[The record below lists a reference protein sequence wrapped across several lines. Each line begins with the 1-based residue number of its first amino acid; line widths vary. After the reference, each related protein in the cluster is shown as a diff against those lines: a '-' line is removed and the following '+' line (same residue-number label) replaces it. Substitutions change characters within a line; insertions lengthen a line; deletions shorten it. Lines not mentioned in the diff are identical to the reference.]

1 MRETDAFCTYKGN
14 KICDGAVTK
23 EYKTM
28 VQLCENGGL
37 KYKKLEK
44 VKPGYPLAGNGK
56 ILKISSLA
64 SILHNLNS
72 TGKMFQIAS
81 GMMRSFVTGM
91 LLG

>member
-37 KYKKLEK
+37 RYKKLEK
-44 VKPGYPLAGNGK
+44 VKPGYPLAGNG
-56 ILKISSLA
+56 IVLKISMRA
-64 SILHNLNS
+64 IILNS
-72 TGKMFQIAS
+72 QEKCF
-81 GMMRSFVTGM
+81 RLRVV
-91 LLG
+91 

>member
-37 KYKKLEK
+37 RYKKLEK
-44 VKPGYPLAGNGK
+44 VKPGYPLAGNG
-56 ILKISSLA
+56 IVLKIYMRVF
-64 SILHNLNS
+64 SI
-72 TGKMFQIAS
+72 I
-81 GMMRSFVTGM
+81 
-91 LLG
+91 

>member
-37 KYKKLEK
+37 RYKKLEK
-44 VKPGYPLAGNGK
+44 VKPGYPLAGNG
-56 ILKISSLA
+56 IVLKIHMRVFSK
-64 SILHNLNS
+64 IWNS
-72 TGKMFQIAS
+72 QEKYF
-81 GMMRSFVTGM
+81 RLRVV
-91 LLG
+91 